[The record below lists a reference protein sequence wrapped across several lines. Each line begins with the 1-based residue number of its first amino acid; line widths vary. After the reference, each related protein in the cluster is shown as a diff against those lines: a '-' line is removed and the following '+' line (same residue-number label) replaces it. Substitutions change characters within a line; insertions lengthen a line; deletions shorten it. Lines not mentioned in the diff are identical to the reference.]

1 MSCQP
6 TYLGPYLL
14 TWIPTC
20 LPGYLPAYLDTYL
33 LTWIPTY
40 LPGYLPTY
48 LDTQLPT
55 RVPSY
60 LDTYLLFWV
69 PTYLPGYLP
78 TYLPTSKG
86 SFLPVFLPT
95 YLDTYLQRYH
105 LTCVPILLAY
115 LLTWVPTSS
124 DISSKLISIE
134 SSFIRFLP
142 TTDDKIRRINSKN
155 GKSFLPFFLPKTAT
169 TATAN

>member
-78 TYLPTSKG
+78 TYKG

-124 DISSKLISIE
+124 EISSKLISIE